1 MRWIIVKATRRL
13 KLAARSLL
21 ILLAVGSAAPVQSAG
36 SFAAIRAAWN
46 RPAEPFEVIDGV
58 YYVGTEELAAW
69 LIPTAQGSVLIDGA
83 LEESAPLIE
92 ANIRRLGFKVE
103 DVRFLLNSHAHFD
116 HSGGLAQL
124 KRDAKAQLIA
134 SRDDQVALETGR
146 YVGNE
151 SEANLNFEPVK
162 VDRVIADG
170 EVLIVGSA
178 RLTAHLTPGHT
189 SGCTTW
195 TLPVVS
201 HGQSL
206 DVVFYCSTS
215 VALNR
220 LWPSEQYPGIID
232 DYRRSFARL
241 ATLQADVFLANHKD
255 FFRLWEKRAAMRPE
269 GPNPFID
276 AGELGRFVEA
286 SRVEFERD
294 LAAQQASKKTAAP

>member
-1 MRWIIVKATRRL
+1 MAKATHRL
-13 KLAARSLL
+13 KLAAQSLL
-21 ILLAVGSAAPVQSAG
+21 LLFAVGSVAPVQSAG
-36 SFAAIRAAWN
+36 SSADIRTVWN
-46 RPAEPFEVIDGV
+46 RPAEPFEVIDGI

-69 LIPTAQGSVLIDGA
+69 LIPSEQGAVLIDGA

-124 KRDAKAQLIA
+124 KRDSGAQFIA
-134 SRDDQVALETGR
+134 SRGDQVALETGR
-146 YVGNE
+146 YVGFE
-151 SEANLNFEPVK
+151 SVADLNFPPIK
-162 VDRVIADG
+162 VDRLIADG
-170 EVLIVGSA
+170 EALMLGSV
-178 RLTAHLTPGHT
+178 RLTAHFTPGHT
-189 SGCTTW
+189 AGCTTW
-195 TLPVVS
+195 TMPVWS
-201 HGQSL
+201 RGQRL

-220 LWPSEQYPGIID
+220 LLPNAQYPGIID
-232 DYRRSFARL
+232 DYRGSFTRL
-241 ATLQADVFLANHKD
+241 ATLHADVFLANHKD

-286 SRVEFERD
+286 SRAEFEKD
-294 LAAQQASKKTAAP
+294 LAAQQSSIETATP

>member
-1 MRWIIVKATRRL
+1 VNKTHRPVPILSVL
-13 KLAARSLL
+13 FL
-21 ILLAVGSAAPVQSAG
+21 LLANFCVASAQSAD
-36 SFAAIRAAWN
+36 SFAEVRAAWN
-46 RPAEPFEVIDGV
+46 RPVEPFEVVHGV

-69 LIPTAQGSVLIDGA
+69 LIPTEDGLVLIDGA

-92 ANIRRLGFKVE
+92 ANIRRLGFKFE

-124 KRDAKAQLIA
+124 KRDSNAQLVA
-134 SRDDQVALETGR
+134 SREDQVALETGR

-151 SEANLNFEPVK
+151 AEADLNFEPVK
-162 VDRVIADG
+162 VGRFIADG
-170 EVLIVGSA
+170 EVLTLGSV

-201 HGQSL
+201 QGQSL

-220 LWPSEQYPGIID
+220 LWPNEQYPGIVD

-241 ATLQADVFLANHKD
+241 ATLHADVFLANHKD
-255 FFRLWEKRAAMRPE
+255 FFLLWEKRAAMRPN

-276 AGELGRFVEA
+276 ASELGRFVEA
-286 SRVEFERD
+286 SRAQFEKD
-294 LAAQQASKKTAAP
+294 LAAQMQSSEGVNH

>member
-1 MRWIIVKATRRL
+1 MNMSHRLVATWRAL
-13 KLAARSLL
+13 FV
-21 ILLAVGSAAPVQSAG
+21 LLALACVGPAQSSD
-36 SFAAIRAAWN
+36 SFAEVRAAWN
-46 RPAEPFEVIDGV
+46 RPAEPFEVVHGV

-69 LIPTAQGSVLIDGA
+69 LIPTEDGLVLIDGA

-92 ANIRRLGFKVE
+92 ANIRRLGFRFE

-124 KRDAKAQLIA
+124 KRDSKAQLIA
-134 SRDDQVALETGR
+134 SREDQVALETGR

-151 SEANLNFEPVK
+151 AEADLNFEPVK
-162 VDRVIADG
+162 VDRFIADG
-170 EVLIVGSA
+170 EVLTLGSV

-201 HGQSL
+201 QGQSL

-220 LWPSEQYPGIID
+220 LWPIEQYPGIVD

-241 ATLQADVFLANHKD
+241 ATLPADVFLANHKD
-255 FFRLWEKRAAMRPE
+255 FFRLWEKRAEMRPN
-269 GPNPFID
+269 GPNPFVD
-276 AGELGRFVEA
+276 ASELGRFVEA
-286 SRVEFERD
+286 SRAQFEKD
-294 LAAQQASKKTAAP
+294 LAAQRAAANSSSP